1 MSNKTLGVI
10 LIVVGILIVIAVIV
24 LSFSGFHALG
34 IGAGFG
40 LKKIVLGLV
49 GVIVAIYGVY
59 KYMRV
64 TSPNSDKP
72 Q

>member
-10 LIVVGILIVIAVIV
+10 LIGVGILIVITVIV
-24 LSFSGFHALG
+24 LSFSGFHSLG

-40 LKKIVLGLV
+40 LKKVVMALV
-49 GVIVAIYGVY
+49 GVIVAIFGW
-59 KYMRV
+59 YMRTKV
-64 TSPNSDKP
+64 TNPNSDKP